1 MNAKTLTALK
11 GSIKKWEAI
20 VMGTGKDDGASNCP
34 LCQEYGKSCCLG
46 CPVSA
51 ASRYCGCLDTPY
63 ASWEELMDDEGVDHP
78 RSIADVSSDKVP
90 LARSYAEA
98 ELKFLQSLLPTEGEE
113 A

>member
-20 VMGTGKDDGASNCP
+20 VMGTGKDNGTLNCP
-34 LCQEYGKSCCLG
+34 LCAVFYKANCDG
-46 CPVSA
+46 CPVREKTGS
-51 ASRYCGCLDTPY
+51 YGCNGTPY
-63 ASWEELMDDEGVDHP
+63 EDLDELMDDEGARHP

>member
-20 VMGTGKDDGASNCP
+20 VAGKGADEGSGNCP
-34 LCQEYGKSCCLG
+34 LCNVFITSSCRG
-46 CPVSA
+46 CPVSE
-51 ASRYCGCLDTPY
+51 RVGNVGCGGTPY
-63 ASWEELMDDEGVDHP
+63 AEWDYLMSREGAYGKKG
-78 RSIADVSSDKVP
+78 IADVSSDKVP